1 MHAEPQPASLPLPG
15 GRDGATVRLH
25 PMTTGTVTGPAAWF
39 HREEGRLAGLHA
51 LGIRVPADGMV
62 AEPAPAFLIEHPS
75 AGRILVDTGFHPSVA
90 VDPKQNLGR
99 LNARAF
105 KPTLTA
111 ADAVPAQLRARGI
124 DQSDVGT
131 VLMTH
136 LHSDHASGMS
146 EFPGATFLFSLE
158 EWEAA
163 TTTPRPAFH
172 GYVRRQFDH
181 AFEYRTVDF
190 EHGAYVDSFATFGR
204 AVDVF
209 GDGSV
214 RLVYTPGH
222 TFGHMS
228 VVVRLSGREALIAGD
243 AIYSRRTLE
252 TGHKPYRMEDEHLFE
267 RSLREIQLYAEQT
280 PDALIVPGHDMETWR
295 QLDAVYE

>member
-15 GRDGATVRLH
+15 GRDGATVRLR
-25 PMTTGTVTGPAAWF
+25 PLMTGTVTGPAAWF
-39 HREEGRLAGLHA
+39 HREDGRLAGLHA
-51 LGIRVPADGMV
+51 LGIGVGADGMV
-62 AEPAPAFLIEHPS
+62 EEPAPAFLVEHPT
-75 AGRILVDTGFHPSVA
+75 AGRILVDTGYHPSVA

-105 KPTLTA
+105 KPKLTA

-124 DQSDVGT
+124 DQSEVGT

-136 LHSDHASGMS
+136 LHSDHASAMS
-146 EFPGATFLFSLE
+146 EFPGATFLFALE
-158 EWEAA
+158 EWESA
-163 TTTPRPAFH
+163 TTIPRPAFH

-190 EHGAYVDSFATFGR
+190 EQGAYVDSFATFGR

-228 VVVRLSGREALIAGD
+228 VVVRLNGREALIAGD
-243 AIYSRRTLE
+243 AIYSKRTLE

-267 RSLREIQLYAEQT
+267 RSLREIQLYVEQT
-280 PDALIVPGHDMETWR
+280 PDALVIPGHDMETWR
-295 QLDAVYE
+295 KLDAVYE